1 MLHARRLL
9 ARYERVNAAHPIK
22 VRGGVGIGLFF
33 IGDVLAQR
41 IGHDPARRLP
51 TPPPPLPAPHQ
62 LESPATAEQRQ
73 RLQTYPQR
81 DAPADRDRIV
91 VLPTQPIPRPAATAV
106 SSAVWSYHDW
116 DVQRT
121 LRSCSWRAV
130 VWAPSAHYFWMVRPL
145 PFVAPHFYLVLSF

>member
-1 MLHARRLL
+1 MQQLRRLA

-41 IGHDPARRLP
+41 IGHEPTALPVERPGRRLD
-51 TPPPPLPAPHQ
+51 AAVD
-62 LESPATAEQRQ
+62 SEQRR

-81 DAPADRDRIV
+81 EGTAERVV
-91 VLPTQPIPRPAATAV
+91 VLPSEPLPARPVEKRKAV
-106 SSAVWSYHDW
+106 SQWTCQDW
-116 DVQRT
+116 DAQRT

-130 VWAPSAHYFWMVRPL
+130 IWAPSAHYFWLVRL
-145 PFVAPHFYLVLSF
+145 